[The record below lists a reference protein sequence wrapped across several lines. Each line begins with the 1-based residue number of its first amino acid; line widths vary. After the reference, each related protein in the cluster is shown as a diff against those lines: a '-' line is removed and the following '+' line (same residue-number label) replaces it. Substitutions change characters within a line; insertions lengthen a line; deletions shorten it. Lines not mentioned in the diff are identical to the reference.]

1 MKVKDMPKS
10 GATYDFIFDGKQI
23 ANEYCVELESDV
35 AAILH
40 ASAKLD
46 GIEYPPAHGRDMTSV
61 CSIYAGRDYVMSLLC
76 DVNTEGEVSF
86 SNEHYF

>member
-35 AAILH
+35 AAIRH

-46 GIEYPPAHGRDMTSV
+46 SIEYPPASGRDMTSI
-61 CSIYAGRDYVMSLLC
+61 CSIYATRDGSMSPVC
-76 DVNTEGEVSF
+76 NVNTEGEVDF
-86 SNEHYF
+86 NELYF

>member
-23 ANEYCVELESDV
+23 ASEYCVELESDV
-35 AAILH
+35 AAIRH

-46 GIEYPPAHGRDMTSV
+46 GIEYPPAHGRDMTCV
-61 CSIYAGRDYVMSLLC
+61 CSIYATRYDSMSLVC
-76 DVNTEGEVSF
+76 NVNTEGEVDF
-86 SNEHYF
+86 DELYF